1 MEPIGRKVVFLCMA
15 LAAIGLCGAGCA
27 KKTIVA
33 EGYPVRYQ
41 NVRIPGYSPQDY
53 VYLLEADH
61 EPSRCN
67 AVCNLIPHAREY
79 GELLSPPPAGAPDK
93 PRSSDEAALQTAKA
107 VYERIK
113 TQIRGSSEACQV
125 AALIFLA
132 EFAATYREH
141 QEIVDL
147 VLSIKTKDA
156 RIQYEQLGVLRSVH
170 KGPHLIDVAELKPFL
185 DSPAWIVRA
194 DTYSLLSQMPSG
206 ELEARL
212 VHDYGKSVVESEKI
226 LILHA
231 IGNGYSPDVFAL
243 LQHEIQE
250 SRSQKLRLDW
260 AGRINAYRNQEEVRR
275 WLFSGNAAIDDLTM
289 KGIVSSY
296 CGVLDGPDA
305 QRFFKEMIL
314 SGQARWLQAMD
325 LECFFKGFSNAL
337 IADRKSEALVELEK
351 AVLNSEQL
359 REQWR
364 GFQARSELEA
374 NEEAARD
381 KKEARLTKNILP
393 KYNLLLETFLKDTE
407 KLFQTEGIDQQ
418 ETDAMTRDI
427 RQLLDLLKAE
437 ESQ

>member
-1 MEPIGRKVVFLCMA
+1 MEPIGRKVVFLFMA
-15 LAAIGLCGAGCA
+15 LAAFCLGGAGCA
-27 KKTIVA
+27 KKSILA
-33 EGYPVRYQ
+33 QGYPVRYQ
-41 NVRIPGYSPQDY
+41 DVRIPGYHPQDY
-53 VYLLEADH
+53 MYLLEADH

-67 AVCNLIPHAREY
+67 AICNLIPHAREY
-79 GELLSPPPAGAPDK
+79 GELLSPPPADAPDK
-93 PRSSDEAALQTAKA
+93 PRSSDEAARQAAKE

-113 TQIRGSSEACQV
+113 TQIRGASEACQM

-147 VLSIKTKDA
+147 VLSIKTNDA
-156 RIQYEQLGVLRSVH
+156 RIQYEQLSVLRSVH
-170 KGPHLIDVAELKPFL
+170 ESPHLIDATALKPFL

-206 ELEARL
+206 DLEARL
-212 VHDYGKSVVESEKI
+212 VHDYGKSAVESEKI

-231 IGNGYSPDVFAL
+231 IGNGYGPDVFAL

-260 AGRINAYRNQEEVRR
+260 AGRINAYRDQEAARR
-275 WLFSGNAAIDDLTM
+275 WLFSGQAAIDDLTM

-296 CGVLDGPDA
+296 CGALDGPDA
-305 QRFFKEMIL
+305 QRFFTEMIL
-314 SGQARWLQAMD
+314 SGQAEWLQAMD
-325 LECFFKGFSNAL
+325 LDCFFKAFSNAL
-337 IADRKSEALVELEK
+337 IADKKSEALVALEA

-364 GFQARSELEA
+364 QFQARSDLEA
-374 NEEAARD
+374 NEKTARE
-381 KKEARLTKNILP
+381 KKEAHFTKTVLP

-407 KLFQTEGIDQQ
+407 KLFQAEGMDQQ

-427 RQLLDLLKAE
+427 RQLLDLLKEE